1 MHLPLI
7 MKKHL
12 AQILTSG
19 TTVDNI
25 ILFIDCL
32 AIIIL
37 GYSQLSLKIIG
48 IIAGALLA
56 VSILLSIKAKGLSL
70 KSIFHSDEK
79 FANWRWFAE
88 LYIYIALFYV
98 PDDNPVIRHMIA
110 DVTIALLFGL
120 IVYGY
125 IYLSKRDLEQRENI
139 ETLTAEISSIMAK
152 KESVDREV
160 LNRIFR
166 RQFAAVDRL
175 AAVRYESADEKALN
189 KNYAR
194 EARRMISELEPNS
207 AEMAELKQYIDST
220 RDNLISRFENSF
232 PNLNPYYYQ
241 LFLYTAIGLSPRAMS
256 VLFDIPVETI
266 YNRKSRLKNII
277 SSANADASPKFLEA
291 IA

>member
-1 MHLPLI
+1 

-12 AQILTSG
+12 TQILTSEV
-19 TTVDNI
+19 TVWNI
-25 ILFIDCL
+25 MLFTDCMAL
-32 AIIIL
+32 IIM
-37 GYSQLSLKIIG
+37 GYSQFSLRIIDA
-48 IIAGALLA
+48 IANGLL
-56 VSILLSIKAKGLSL
+56 VISLFVSL
-70 KSIFHSDEK
+70 KSNNFSLKSLFLKKTEEKLGYWRIFIE
-79 FANWRWFAE
+79 
-88 LYIYIALFYV
+88 IYVFIALFLI
-98 PDDNPVIRHMIA
+98 PDDNPEIRKLIA
-110 DVTIALLFGL
+110 DITVGLLFCL
-120 IVYGY
+120 ISYSY
-125 IYLSKRDLEQRENI
+125 YYLTNKHITQQESI
-139 ETLTAEISSIMAK
+139 ESLTAEISSIMDK

-175 AAVRYESADEKALN
+175 AAVRYESADEKTLN

-194 EARRMISELEPNS
+194 EAKRMISELEPNS

-220 RDNLISRFENSF
+220 RDNLITRFEESF

-241 LFLYTAIGLSPRAMS
+241 LFLYTSIGLSPRAMS

>member
-1 MHLPLI
+1 

-12 AQILTSG
+12 TQILTSEV
-19 TTVDNI
+19 TVWNI
-25 ILFIDCL
+25 MLFTDCMAL
-32 AIIIL
+32 IIM
-37 GYSQLSLKIIG
+37 GYSQFSLRIIDAVANG
-48 IIAGALLA
+48 LLIISLF
-56 VSILLSIKAKGLSL
+56 VSL
-70 KSIFHSDEK
+70 KSNNFSLKSLFLKKTEEKLGYWRIFIE
-79 FANWRWFAE
+79 
-88 LYIYIALFYV
+88 IYVIIALFLI
-98 PDDNPVIRHMIA
+98 PNDNPEIRKLIA
-110 DVTIALLFGL
+110 DITVGLLFCL
-120 IVYGY
+120 ISYSY
-125 IYLSKRDLEQRENI
+125 YYLTNKHITQQESI
-139 ETLTAEISSIMAK
+139 ESLTAEITSIMDK

-160 LNRIFR
+160 LNRIFK

-175 AAVRYESADEKALN
+175 AAVRYESTDEKTLN

-194 EARRMISELEPNS
+194 EAKRMISELEPNS
-207 AEMAELKQYIDST
+207 AEMAELKQYINST
-220 RDNLISRFENSF
+220 RDNLITRFEESF

>member
-1 MHLPLI
+1 

-12 AQILTSG
+12 TQILTSEV
-19 TTVDNI
+19 TVWNI
-25 ILFIDCL
+25 MLFTDCMAL
-32 AIIIL
+32 IIM
-37 GYSQLSLKIIG
+37 GYSQFSLRIIDAVANG
-48 IIAGALLA
+48 LLVISLFA
-56 VSILLSIKAKGLSL
+56 SL
-70 KSIFHSDEK
+70 KSNNFSLKSLFLKKTEEKLGYWRIFIE
-79 FANWRWFAE
+79 
-88 LYIYIALFYV
+88 IYVFIALFLI
-98 PDDNPVIRHMIA
+98 PDDNLEIRKLIA
-110 DVTIALLFGL
+110 DITVGLLFCL
-120 IVYGY
+120 IAYSY
-125 IYLSKRDLEQRENI
+125 YYLTNKHITQQESI
-139 ETLTAEISSIMAK
+139 ESLTAEISSIMAK
-152 KESVDREV
+152 KESIDGDT
-160 LNRIFR
+160 LKRIFR

-175 AAVRYESADEKALN
+175 AAVRYESADEKTIN

-194 EARRMISELEPNS
+194 EAKRMISELEPNS

-220 RDNLISRFENSF
+220 RDNLISRFEGSF

>member
-1 MHLPLI
+1 

-12 AQILTSG
+12 TQILTSEV
-19 TTVDNI
+19 TVWNI
-25 ILFIDCL
+25 MLFTDCMAL
-32 AIIIL
+32 IIM
-37 GYSQLSLKIIG
+37 GYSQFSLRIIDAVANG
-48 IIAGALLA
+48 LLIISLF
-56 VSILLSIKAKGLSL
+56 VSL
-70 KSIFHSDEK
+70 KSNNFSLKSLFLKKTEEKLGYWRIFIE
-79 FANWRWFAE
+79 
-88 LYIYIALFYV
+88 IYVIIALFLI
-98 PDDNPVIRHMIA
+98 PNDNPEIRKLIA
-110 DVTIALLFGL
+110 DITVGLLFCL
-120 IVYGY
+120 ISYSY
-125 IYLSKRDLEQRENI
+125 YYLTNKHITQQESI
-139 ETLTAEISSIMAK
+139 ESLTAEISSIMDK

-160 LNRIFR
+160 LNRIFK

-175 AAVRYESADEKALN
+175 AAVRYESADEKTLN

-194 EARRMISELEPNS
+194 EAKRMISELEPNS

-220 RDNLISRFENSF
+220 RDNLISRFEKSF

-266 YNRKSRLKNII
+266 YNRKSRLKSII

>member
-1 MHLPLI
+1 MLFTDCMALI
-7 MKKHL
+7 IM
-12 AQILTSG
+12 
-19 TTVDNI
+19 
-25 ILFIDCL
+25 
-32 AIIIL
+32 
-37 GYSQLSLKIIG
+37 GYSQFSLRIIDAVANG
-48 IIAGALLA
+48 LLIISLF
-56 VSILLSIKAKGLSL
+56 VSL
-70 KSIFHSDEK
+70 KSNNFSLKSLFLKKTEEKLGYWRIFIE
-79 FANWRWFAE
+79 
-88 LYIYIALFYV
+88 IYVIIALFLI
-98 PDDNPVIRHMIA
+98 PNDNPEIRKLIA
-110 DVTIALLFGL
+110 DITVGLLFCL
-120 IVYGY
+120 ISYSY
-125 IYLSKRDLEQRENI
+125 YYLTNKHITQQESI
-139 ETLTAEISSIMAK
+139 ESLTAEITSIMDK

-160 LNRIFR
+160 LNRIFK

-175 AAVRYESADEKALN
+175 AAVRYESTDEKTLN

-194 EARRMISELEPNS
+194 EAKRMISELEPNS

-220 RDNLISRFENSF
+220 RDNLITRFENSF

>member
-1 MHLPLI
+1 

-12 AQILTSG
+12 TQILTSEV
-19 TTVDNI
+19 TVWNI
-25 ILFIDCL
+25 MLFTDCMAL
-32 AIIIL
+32 IIM
-37 GYSQLSLKIIG
+37 GYSQFSLRIIDAVANG
-48 IIAGALLA
+48 LLIISLF
-56 VSILLSIKAKGLSL
+56 VSL
-70 KSIFHSDEK
+70 KSNNFSLKSLFLKKTEEKLGYWRIFIE
-79 FANWRWFAE
+79 
-88 LYIYIALFYV
+88 IYVIIALFLI
-98 PDDNPVIRHMIA
+98 PNDNPEIRKLIA
-110 DVTIALLFGL
+110 DITVGLLFCL
-120 IVYGY
+120 ISYSY
-125 IYLSKRDLEQRENI
+125 YYLTNKHITQQESI
-139 ETLTAEISSIMAK
+139 ESLTAEITSIMDK

-160 LNRIFR
+160 LNRIFK

-175 AAVRYESADEKALN
+175 AAVRYESTDEKTLN

-194 EARRMISELEPNS
+194 EAKRMISELEPNS

-277 SSANADASPKFLEA
+277 CSANADASPKFLEA

>member
-1 MHLPLI
+1 

-12 AQILTSG
+12 TQILTSEV
-19 TTVDNI
+19 TVWNI
-25 ILFIDCL
+25 MLFTDCMAL
-32 AIIIL
+32 IIM
-37 GYSQLSLKIIG
+37 GYSQFSLRIIDAVANG
-48 IIAGALLA
+48 LLIISLF
-56 VSILLSIKAKGLSL
+56 VSL
-70 KSIFHSDEK
+70 KSNNFSLKSLFLKKTEEKLGYWRIFIE
-79 FANWRWFAE
+79 
-88 LYIYIALFYV
+88 IYVIIALFLI
-98 PDDNPVIRHMIA
+98 PNDNPEIRKLIA
-110 DVTIALLFGL
+110 DITVGLLFCL
-120 IVYGY
+120 ISYSY
-125 IYLSKRDLEQRENI
+125 YYLTNKHITQQESI
-139 ETLTAEISSIMAK
+139 ESLTAEITSIMDK

-160 LNRIFR
+160 LNRIFK

-175 AAVRYESADEKALN
+175 AAVRYESTDEKTLN

-194 EARRMISELEPNS
+194 EAKRMISELEPNS

-220 RDNLISRFENSF
+220 RDNLISRFEKSF

-266 YNRKSRLKNII
+266 YNRKSRLKSII

>member
-1 MHLPLI
+1 MNLPLI

-12 AQILTSG
+12 AQILTTG

-48 IIAGALLA
+48 IIAGILLA

-70 KSIFHSDEK
+70 NSIFHADEK
-79 FANWRWFAE
+79 LANWRWFVE
-88 LYIYIALFYV
+88 IYIYIALFYV
-98 PDDNPVIRHMIA
+98 PDENPVIRHLIA

-139 ETLTAEISSIMAK
+139 ETLTAEISSIMDK

-160 LNRIFR
+160 LNRIFK

-175 AAVRYESADEKALN
+175 AAVRYESADEKTLN

-194 EARRMISELEPNS
+194 EAKRMISEIEPNS

-220 RDNLISRFENSF
+220 RDNLITRFENSF

-277 SSANADASPKFLEA
+277 SSANAGASPKFLEA

>member
-1 MHLPLI
+1 M
-7 MKKHL
+7 
-12 AQILTSG
+12 
-19 TTVDNI
+19 
-25 ILFIDCL
+25 LFIDCL

-37 GYSQLSLKIIG
+37 GYSQLSLKIIE
-48 IIAGALLA
+48 IIAGTLLA

-98 PDDNPVIRHMIA
+98 PDENPVIRHLIA

-120 IVYGY
+120 IVYSY

-139 ETLTAEISSIMAK
+139 ETLTAEISNIMAK

-175 AAVRYESADEKALN
+175 AAVRYESADEKTLN

-277 SSANADASPKFLEA
+277 TSANADASPKFLEA